1 MKKVLLYSGGMDS
14 YIISKLWN
22 PDVRV
27 YIDYHTKQTE
37 IERSRLP
44 DDVIVVDLP
53 LGRFMS
59 NDGKNVI
66 ALRNLIFSAIAV
78 NFGDTVAL
86 GGVADDV
93 HFDSAEE
100 FVADETAL
108 FNKFFEHEGLP
119 KVTIIAPYKKYTK
132 EQLLE
137 LYVDS
142 GYSIDDLIA
151 ESWSCYAPTADNKE
165 CGECVACKRKQEA
178 IRYIKRKGALLD
190 GKV

>member
-1 MKKVLLYSGGMDS
+1 MKKVLLYSGGVDS

-27 YIDYHTKQTE
+27 YIDYHTPQTA

-44 DDVIVVDLP
+44 DDVIVVDLS
-53 LGRFMS
+53 LKRFMS
-59 NDGKNVI
+59 TDGKNVI
-66 ALRNLIFSAIAV
+66 LLRNLIFSAIAV
-78 NFGDTVAL
+78 NFGDVIAI

-100 FVADETAL
+100 FVADATAL
-108 FNKFFEHEGLP
+108 FNKFFAHEGMSDV
-119 KVTIIAPYKKYTK
+119 KIIAPYKKYTK

-142 GYSIDDLIA
+142 GYSLDALIN
-151 ESWSCYAPTADNKE
+151 ESWSCYNPKNDGSE
-165 CGECVACKRKQEA
+165 CGVCDACRRKMKAIKSIKHKRG
-178 IRYIKRKGALLD
+178 I
-190 GKV
+190 

>member
-14 YIISKLWN
+14 YIISKLWK
-22 PDVRV
+22 PDVRL

-53 LGRFMS
+53 LGQFMS
-59 NDGKNVI
+59 DDGKNVI
-66 ALRNLIFSAIAV
+66 LLRNLIFAAIAV
-78 NFGDTVAL
+78 NFGDVVAL

-100 FVADETAL
+100 FVSDETAL
-108 FNKFFEHEGLP
+108 FNKFFTNEGLP
-119 KVTIIAPYKKYTK
+119 KVTIVAPYKKYTK

-137 LYVDS
+137 LYVKS
-142 GYSIDDLIA
+142 GYSLDDLIN
-151 ESWSCYAPTADNKE
+151 ESWSCYAPTVDNKE
-165 CGECVACKRKQEA
+165 CCVCVACKRKQDA
-178 IRYIKRKGALLD
+178 IKYIRERRVMLD
-190 GKV
+190 GRI

>member
-14 YIISKLWN
+14 YIISKLWK
-22 PDVRV
+22 PDICV
-27 YIDYHTKQTE
+27 YIDYHTQQTA

-53 LGRFMS
+53 LSQFMS

-66 ALRNLIFSAIAV
+66 PLRNLIFSAVAI
-78 NFGDTVAL
+78 NFGDIVAV

-100 FVADETAL
+100 FVADATQL
-108 FNKFFEHEGLP
+108 FNKFFEHEHMKP
-119 KVTIIAPYKKYTK
+119 VTITAPYKKYTK

-142 GYSIDDLIA
+142 GYSLDALIN
-151 ESWSCYAPTADNKE
+151 ESWSCYNPKNDGSE
-165 CGECVACKRKQEA
+165 CGVCDACRRKMKA
-178 IRYIKRKGALLD
+178 IKSIRNKKG
-190 GKV
+190 V

>member
-14 YIISKLWN
+14 YIISKLWK

-27 YIDYHTKQTE
+27 YIDYHTPQTA

-44 DDVIVVDLP
+44 NDAIIVDLP

-59 NDGKNVI
+59 VDGKNVI
-66 ALRNLIFSAIAV
+66 PLRNLIFATIAI
-78 NFGDTVAL
+78 NFGDVIAI

-100 FVADETAL
+100 FVADATAL
-108 FNKFFEHEGLP
+108 FNKFFAHEGMSDV
-119 KVTIIAPYKKYTK
+119 KIIAPYKKYTK
-132 EQLLE
+132 EQLLV

-142 GYSIDDLIA
+142 GYSIDDLIK
-151 ESWSCYAPTADNKE
+151 ESWSCYNPNADNTE
-165 CGECVACKRKQEA
+165 CGVCAACKRKQDA
-178 IRYIKRKGALLD
+178 IAHIRKR
-190 GKV
+190 